1 MVNIHITGDKAL
13 FQSKTAITRLKN
25 KIRELGDPQLIES
38 GDFLKEDY
46 EFKFKEEK
54 DNVYV
59 DIQEKHY
66 LWGDMGTKGGNQGQ
80 AQPQPTI
87 SDKEA
92 NRQRLKAR
100 LKELRDRRRGVFVR
114 EMNDIKK
121 SVDKSIFK
129 KYSMIKQ
136 MVPTFPVPKPT
147 DLLDDP
153 EKHKQEIQMFA
164 SGSIQLTQNPQIDGL
179 IGEYFRE
186 ISEKVGYPI
195 LSREEVNKIM
205 DQNMPTEQK
214 PAEQLPAS
222 INLNSYV
229 DSDTESEDSDE
240 EKSEEVEEKSEDVQ
254 KTEVE
259 EAEATEVE
267 EVEKKDDIVV

>member
-38 GDFLKEDY
+38 SNFLKENY

-66 LWGDMGTKGGNQGQ
+66 LWGDMGTKRGKE
-80 AQPQPTI
+80 AQNQPTI

-92 NRQRLKAR
+92 GRQKLKAK
-100 LKELRDRRRGVFVR
+100 LKEMRDRRRGVFVR

-129 KYSMIKQ
+129 KYSILKQ
-136 MVPTFPVPKPT
+136 MIPTFPIPKPT

-153 EKHKQEIQMFA
+153 EKHKQEIQMFS
-164 SGSIQLTQNPQIDGL
+164 SGMIQLTQNPQIDGL
-179 IGEYFRE
+179 LAEYFRE

-195 LSREEVNKIM
+195 LSREEVEKIM
-205 DQNMPTEQK
+205 NQNMPPEQK
-214 PAEQLPAS
+214 PKEELPTS

-229 DSDTESEDSDE
+229 DSDTESDDSDVSDVEMETDKKVSDKSE
-240 EKSEEVEEKSEDVQ
+240 EKSDVN
-254 KTEVE
+254 TDN
-259 EAEATEVE
+259 
-267 EVEKKDDIVV
+267 KDDIDV